1 MDSER
6 VRFFWVG
13 EQSEIFAAHHI
24 QDLATHDG
32 RAAGSGIQRCEQRT
46 LDDGF
51 VLLSLFDEHG
61 NRILWGELPG
71 TTRELIRETDDD
83 DRVTGTF
90 TGSLFDIYEWDNGG
104 RYGLPW
110 MLMTQYAYPPE
121 ISAPLGVALCDAA
134 LLWPACVKH

>member
-6 VRFFWVG
+6 IRFFWVG

-46 LDDGF
+46 
-51 VLLSLFDEHG
+51 FDEHG

-71 TTRELIRETDDD
+71 TTRELVRETDD

-90 TGSLFDIYEWDNGG
+90 TGSLFEYLRTGQ
-104 RYGLPW
+104 R
-110 MLMTQYAYPPE
+110 Q
-121 ISAPLGVALCDAA
+121 AA
-134 LLWPACVKH
+134 TACRGC